1 MTKLEFLK
9 GMKKLAN
16 YFLKDLSDEELTS
29 WYEIF
34 KDIEVET
41 FYMSIQEI
49 GKSNKFKFFCF
60 VFQQI
65 FSLKNPMRIA

>member
-49 GKSNKFKFFCF
+49 GKSNKYFPVLSELYEECRK
-60 VFQQI
+60 QQV
-65 FSLKNPMRIA
+65 NP

>member
-49 GKSNKFKFFCF
+49 GKK
-60 VFQQI
+60 
-65 FSLKNPMRIA
+65 